1 MKLFTLKDNKIRDI
15 AILPFKLEKEI
26 QAIVEN
32 NLKELFEL
40 RFVKSELTIKNFRID
55 TLGFDEETK
64 SFVVIEYKKDRNYSV
79 IDQGYTYMSLMLN
92 NKSDFILEY
101 NEICGKNLK
110 RDDVDWSQSRVIFI
124 SPHFTEYQ
132 KHSVNFRDV
141 PFEIWEIKKY
151 ENGLI
156 WFVQHKNTSEESVS
170 TISTIENTMVEKVSR
185 EVKVYTED
193 FHLESKKLNDGI
205 KELYFL
211 LKERIMNLGEINIVP
226 RQQYIGFK
234 RKRNVVDIG
243 FQKGNLVVW
252 INLKKGKLDD
262 PKGMTRDISDSLGF
276 GNGDYDIKIYPD
288 SDLDYLM
295 SLINQSYKN
304 QD

>member
-1 MKLFTLKDNKIRDI
+1 
-15 AILPFKLEKEI
+15 
-26 QAIVEN
+26 
-32 NLKELFEL
+32 
-40 RFVKSELTIKNFRID
+40 
-55 TLGFDEETK
+55 
-64 SFVVIEYKKDRNYSV
+64 
-79 IDQGYTYMSLMLN
+79 
-92 NKSDFILEY
+92 
-101 NEICGKNLK
+101 
-110 RDDVDWSQSRVIFI
+110 
-124 SPHFTEYQ
+124 
-132 KHSVNFRDV
+132 
-141 PFEIWEIKKY
+141 
-151 ENGLI
+151 
-156 WFVQHKNTSEESVS
+156 
-170 TISTIENTMVEKVSR
+170 
-185 EVKVYTED
+185 
-193 FHLESKKLNDGI
+193 
-205 KELYFL
+205 
-211 LKERIMNLGEINIVP
+211 MNLGEINIVP